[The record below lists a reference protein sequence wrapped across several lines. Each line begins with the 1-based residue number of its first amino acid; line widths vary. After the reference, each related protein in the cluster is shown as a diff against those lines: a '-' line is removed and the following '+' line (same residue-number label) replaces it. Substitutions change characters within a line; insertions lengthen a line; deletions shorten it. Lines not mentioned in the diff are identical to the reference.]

1 MLSFKFQFTWE
12 VWISVSFLSR
22 KSSLERLRDNLNW
35 KFAEVLHLL
44 TIPEKVSDLVWQADS
59 ISVVKHVHYLHSSL
73 TKLHFR
79 LDTVLIDKNL
89 WGSNAHQHYPWNNIV
104 LKLNT
109 LKKPTIEMEVI
120 LTWTAL
126 LIYLRFVT
134 SIALCMFIVSPL
146 FRSRQTHAIHKL
158 SQDITMTVL

>member
-1 MLSFKFQFTWE
+1 MLSFKFQITWE

-89 WGSNAHQHYPWNNIV
+89 WGSNAKKTKETYIQTQNRFSSGFATIFDTDRPVPLAFEGHISTIHEIILSWNLTPW
-104 LKLNT
+104 
-109 LKKPTIEMEVI
+109 
-120 LTWTAL
+120 
-126 LIYLRFVT
+126 R
-134 SIALCMFIVSPL
+134 SI
-146 FRSRQTHAIHKL
+146 Q
-158 SQDITMTVL
+158 